1 MFNHVILFSSSVDF
15 KLLDKLVKYKLRWGA
30 MLKDHNYNKELP
42 MIHQIS
48 HQDLEHVY
56 ADAVNTIQCEMN
68 FVEAVKALEDAA
80 KAGHGKA
87 AMFLAELYYQGFRV
101 ERDSLKAQYWQKMAT
116 MQA

>member
-1 MFNHVILFSSSVDF
+1 
-15 KLLDKLVKYKLRWGA
+15 
-30 MLKDHNYNKELP
+30 
-42 MIHQIS
+42 MIHQLS

-56 ADAVNTIQCEMN
+56 ADAVNTIQFEMN
-68 FVEAVKALEDAA
+68 FVEAVKALEETA

-101 ERDSLKAQYWQKMAT
+101 ERDSQKAQYWEKMAI

>member
-1 MFNHVILFSSSVDF
+1 
-15 KLLDKLVKYKLRWGA
+15 

-101 ERDSLKAQYWQKMAT
+101 ERDSLKAQYWQKTIVIPWVVANDSG
-116 MQA
+116 